1 MNHFMKNIRQ
11 NLEKMMSIREKIS
24 AQRMTFLS
32 VAAVV
37 ATGDTLT
44 GWDNISWVLWVPP
57 IALTLAAVTGVC
69 PFLIIWEKLGFK
81 K

>member
-1 MNHFMKNIRQ
+1 
-11 NLEKMMSIREKIS
+11 MSIRDKIS

-37 ATGDTLT
+37 ALGDTLT
-44 GWDNISWVLWVPP
+44 GWSNVHPILWIPP
-57 IALTLAAVTGVC
+57 VALTLASITGVC

>member
-1 MNHFMKNIRQ
+1 M
-11 NLEKMMSIREKIS
+11 MMSIRDKIS

-44 GWDNISWVLWVPP
+44 GWENISWALWIPP
-57 IALTLAAVTGVC
+57 IALTLAAITGVC